1 MYMALLAK
9 PDRERG
15 FNKERIIRVLLN
27 HMGDGL
33 TKYRLAQLAEASE
46 PWTRQ
51 YTDQL
56 EEQGLLEG
64 TEVVAPER
72 LYRTWLEQRIEP
84 NQLEVSLQQP
94 MDLLAETDLRYAL
107 TTYQAENLHQGLLF
121 TSTTD
126 FYIAPE
132 EITEWLAIIEDNGLL
147 GGGNTRIRV
156 LDDHVFYNHQEVDG
170 FPTVSIPQLILDL
183 LAEGG
188 PCEEAAEKLID
199 SYHGDNQW

>member
-1 MYMALLAK
+1 MAILEQ

-27 HMGDGL
+27 NADGEL
-33 TKYRLAQLAEASE
+33 TEYRLAQLSGASE

-51 YTDQL
+51 YTDKL
-56 EEQGLLEG
+56 EEQGLVES
-64 TEVVAPER
+64 TEVVAPMA
-72 LYRTWLEQRIEP
+72 LYREWLEQRIEP

-94 MDLLAETDLRYAL
+94 MDLIAETDLQYAL
-107 TTYQAENLHQGLLF
+107 TTYQAENLHQGFLF

-126 FYIAPE
+126 FYIAPK
-132 EITEWLAIIEDNGLL
+132 EIDDWLEVVQENGLL

-156 LDDHVFYNHQEVDG
+156 LDDHVFYNQHAVGG
-170 FPTVSIPQLILDL
+170 FSTVSIPQLILDL

-199 SYHGDNQW
+199 SYHGDQ